1 MIVPSA
7 EPVFVHEIVALEPLA
22 GRNETSVELVPGSD
36 LPVAALAL
44 PGVQPV

>member
-7 EPVFVHEIVALEPLA
+7 APVFVHAMVAVVPLA
-22 GRNETSVELVPGSD
+22 GRKLTTDELVPGSD

-44 PGVQPV
+44 PGVPPV

>member
-7 EPVFVHEIVALEPLA
+7 VPVFVHEIVAVVPLA
-22 GRNETSVELVPGSD
+22 GRKPTTDELVPGSD

-44 PGVQPV
+44 PGVPPV